1 MPSPH
6 ASTRAETLE
15 YVQYMLAQL
24 RLMAEAEHCDMLAYF
39 IEMSYIE
46 VGDIIRNER
55 IGRSKIGNALP
66 MTD

>member
-6 ASTRAETLE
+6 TTRAETLE

-24 RLMAEAEHCDMLAYF
+24 RLMAEAERCDMLAYF

-55 IGRSKIGNALP
+55 IGRNKVGNALP